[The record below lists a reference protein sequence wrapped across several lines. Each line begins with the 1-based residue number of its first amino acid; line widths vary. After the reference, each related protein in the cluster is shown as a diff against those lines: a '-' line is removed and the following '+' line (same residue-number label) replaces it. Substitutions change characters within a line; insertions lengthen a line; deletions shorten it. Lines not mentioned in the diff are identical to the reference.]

1 MVLDCKGGPKDLAQ
15 AKVLCEAARAQGHT
29 GVNPTLDAI
38 NEAEAE
44 QLAKEYADADAMMA
58 QLLAEDE
65 KEKAKS
71 AAKSKKSAK
80 KKKSASAAP
89 PSGGATLAETA
100 GA

>member
-1 MVLDCKGGPKDLAQ
+1 MVFNCFGGPKDLAQ
-15 AKVLCEAARAQGHT
+15 AKRLCELARAQGHT
-29 GVNPTLDAI
+29 GVKPTLDAI